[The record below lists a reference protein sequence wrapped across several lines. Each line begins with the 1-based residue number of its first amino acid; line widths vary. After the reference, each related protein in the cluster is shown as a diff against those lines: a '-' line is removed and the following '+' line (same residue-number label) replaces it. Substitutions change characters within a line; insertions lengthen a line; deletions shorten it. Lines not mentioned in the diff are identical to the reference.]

1 MPAPAVTSSASAR
14 DSARTAASMRSAS
27 TGDAPSRIAGDG
39 FEGGRRESD
48 MARLFRSGL
57 RSKWER
63 SYARAAHGRKRF
75 ERETTNDE
83 SRATGGGR
91 RATSDARPNGLRAST
106 GARSTR
112 RRPRPLQ
119 RGRALHPFDDEIHPR
134 ANRRRRL
141 QLPVHAEPDV
151 TRERFG
157 IDTSS
162 STFFSHRCRGMSL
175 IPSP

>member
-1 MPAPAVTSSASAR
+1 
-14 DSARTAASMRSAS
+14 
-27 TGDAPSRIAGDG
+27 
-39 FEGGRRESD
+39 

-91 RATSDARPNGLRAST
+91 RATGDGRRTSQRSARIHRRA
-106 GARSTR
+106 R
-112 RRPRPLQ
+112 RAINAPPPRPLQ